1 MYEKPNDCDILDV
14 CFQMYMFRLNRYLL
28 YTAYV
33 CVRLWTICDICLA
46 YYRTVDS
53 LLLYW
58 SSHRRTIVCTVHVYF
73 YLLFSIV

>member
-33 CVRLWTICDICLA
+33 CVRL
-46 YYRTVDS
+46 
-53 LLLYW
+53 
-58 SSHRRTIVCTVHVYF
+58 
-73 YLLFSIV
+73 